1 MINAR
6 FLEVDYMINNKSIS
20 DVNQRASE
28 DSHTIAQNIMDPL
41 LPTLAILDN
50 SSTQVPCC
58 SWRFVSQLDHC
69 MYLGESFDLIPKEY
83 EINPTNYDE
92 TMSDVD
98 VYL

>member
-50 SSTQVPCC
+50 SST
-58 SWRFVSQLDHC
+58 
-69 MYLGESFDLIPKEY
+69 
-83 EINPTNYDE
+83 
-92 TMSDVD
+92 
-98 VYL
+98 